1 METVG
6 ELFEELDGKGV
17 FLQSQTTGQM
27 VEIPRDLF
35 EELGMQ
41 YYDVDQNGDVQGYV
55 VFGASTE
62 AKLRRMGI

>member
-1 METVG
+1 MGTVG
-6 ELFEELDGKGV
+6 ELFEELDGKTV
-17 FLQSQTTGQM
+17 RLQSQTTGQL

-35 EELGMQ
+35 EELDMQ
-41 YYDVDQNGDVQGYV
+41 YYDIDKNGDVQGYV